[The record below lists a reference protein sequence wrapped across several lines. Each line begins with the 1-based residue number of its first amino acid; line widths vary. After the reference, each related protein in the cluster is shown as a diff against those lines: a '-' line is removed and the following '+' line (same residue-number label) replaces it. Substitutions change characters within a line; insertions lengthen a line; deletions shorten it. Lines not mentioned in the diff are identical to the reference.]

1 MRWSVGARAWGGVR
15 MRLHSLIGVF
25 AAALLAA
32 GVGGCSSS
40 SPLQSQTGSLI
51 SPAALGS
58 TVAFESIDGPPP
70 EVFNRLVASLNEEAS
85 ARKITMVSRTA
96 PATYRIR
103 GYVSAVVERG
113 KTSFA
118 WVWDVYDADKQRAL
132 RISGEEAT
140 AAGSRRD
147 AKSAWTAAD
156 ARILHR
162 MASSGMDQMASLLEA
177 PGRPPATAPQPN
189 LVTLVSRRDDS
200 PEAAGIFRRAGEQ
213 EPAPDPSAT
222 GDVAEAPPP
231 ARTARTRSASAAIT
245 TDGRASRH

>member
-1 MRWSVGARAWGGVR
+1 MRWSVVRAWGGAQR
-15 MRLHSLIGVF
+15 CFRGPIGVF

-40 SPLQSQTGSLI
+40 ALHQSGGLM

-70 EVFNRLVASLNEEAS
+70 EVFNRLVASLNEEAGVRRI
-85 ARKITMVSRTA
+85 AVVSRSA

-118 WVWDVYDADKQRAL
+118 WVWDVYDGDKQRTL
-132 RISGEEAT
+132 RISGEEQASG
-140 AAGSRRD
+140 GSRRN
-147 AKSAWTAAD
+147 AKSAAGAWAAAD
-156 ARILHR
+156 AQVLHR
-162 MASSGMDQMASLLEA
+162 MARNGMEQIATFLDS
-177 PGRPPATAPQPN
+177 PGRPPAAAPEPN

-200 PEAAGIFRRAGEQ
+200 PEAAGIFRVSGEQ
-213 EPAPDPSAT
+213 NRPPDTSAGGT
-222 GDVAEAPPP
+222 AADTPPP
-231 ARTARTRSASAAIT
+231 AKPARTRSASVGIS
-245 TDGRASRH
+245 TDGRASRP